1 MFYIL
6 DHSRIVGKISIQI
19 KEQIEK
25 VFPKLQADKLLF
37 RKTKQESK
45 YKISHKNYY
54 FYYNGTFHFY
64 DENELEKVKK
74 SEIETKL
81 IEEIKMYLKRNNIS
95 LTKINDIVLY

>member
-6 DHSRIVGKISIQI
+6 DHSRIVGKVSIQI
-19 KEQIEK
+19 REQIERI
-25 VFPKLQADKLLF
+25 FPKLQADKLLF
-37 RKTKQESK
+37 RKKNQGKE

-81 IEEIKMYLKRNNIS
+81 IEEMKTYLKNNNIN